1 MTEVAGSGR
10 VRVVLVDDH
19 AMVREALA
27 AIIEGDERFEIVG
40 LGGDRHDAFRI
51 TAELRPDVLVLDYGM
66 PGGGALPA
74 IEDIVRLDCE
84 TRILVLTVHA
94 SIHYA
99 VKVLEAGACG
109 FMVKSSS
116 IDELIKA
123 IRKVHRDDF
132 YVAPQ
137 FNRAVIAHLRRPKSQ
152 RVGLD
157 ALSSREFELLHHLA
171 QGKSLT
177 ATAEALGVS
186 TSTVST
192 YRTRCLAKLNLNT
205 TAELIRFAL
214 ENDVVG

>member
-1 MTEVAGSGR
+1 MDKPR
-10 VRVVLVDDH
+10 IRVVLVDDH
-19 AMVREALA
+19 AMVRQALCSTLEDSPDIEVVGQA
-27 AIIEGDERFEIVG
+27 A
-40 LGGDRHDAFRI
+40 DRQHAR
-51 TAELRPDVLVLDYGM
+51 EVLRETCPDVLVLDYSI
-66 PGGGALPA
+66 PGGGAMQVIDEVVAQGLQ
-74 IEDIVRLDCE
+74 